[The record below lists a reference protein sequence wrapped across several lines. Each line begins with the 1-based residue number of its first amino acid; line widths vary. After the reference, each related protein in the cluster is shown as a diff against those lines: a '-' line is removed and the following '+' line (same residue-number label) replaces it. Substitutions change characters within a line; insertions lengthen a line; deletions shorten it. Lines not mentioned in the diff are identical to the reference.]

1 MHITRCRHSILL
13 TLFGSLLTVPL
24 SHASAATYPQI
35 VRITYVQ
42 GDVRV
47 SRGKENE
54 KATGT
59 AWETAVTD
67 LTVESGFNLVTGA
80 GRAEIEF
87 EDTSTVYLG
96 ENSVLAFNHLQTKG
110 SVPYTEIALLSGT
123 ATVHAHLT
131 AAGEQFVL
139 MTPTNSLSLEYP
151 DNSYVRVNSYLDGM
165 AVYPAG
171 EYDHPFAGRQD
182 GGVGQGPHNELW
194 GERPDSIG
202 SIGRS

>member
-123 ATVHAHLT
+123 ALC
-131 AAGEQFVL
+131 
-139 MTPTNSLSLEYP
+139 TPT
-151 DNSYVRVNSYLDGM
+151 
-165 AVYPAG
+165 
-171 EYDHPFAGRQD
+171 
-182 GGVGQGPHNELW
+182 
-194 GERPDSIG
+194 
-202 SIGRS
+202 